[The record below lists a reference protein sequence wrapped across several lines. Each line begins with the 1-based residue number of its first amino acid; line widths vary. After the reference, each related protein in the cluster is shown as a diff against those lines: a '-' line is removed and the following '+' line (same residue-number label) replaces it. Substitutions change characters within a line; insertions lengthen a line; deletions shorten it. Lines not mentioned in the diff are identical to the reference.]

1 MDGIEVG
8 RHRTGEGRG
17 AFFVVF
23 PSPSPSSFPG
33 RVSVSFLLPT
43 SPPGPLFSF
52 FLPFAILHARVKEYR
67 VTRLYYTILYYT
79 ISFGFFFSAHR
90 CLGGRKERRLE
101 RKGGKN
107 EPPEKG
113 APRSVSGVTSK
124 VGYKKKENQTLWWA
138 SWGVPGDQIGVNI
151 YNLLDEGQIDR
162 RSSLYV
168 APTGGVRFLFLPP
181 PTRRVGRDSFETP

>member
-67 VTRLYYTILYYT
+67 VTRLYYTILYYLVR
-79 ISFGFFFSAHR
+79 IFLLRPSVP
-90 CLGGRKERRLE
+90 GRQKGKEARK
-101 RKGGKN
+101 KGGKKRTTR
-107 EPPEKG
+107 EG
-113 APRSVSGVTSK
+113 RASVGLGGDLQGRLQKERESDAMVGV
-124 VGYKKKENQTLWWA
+124 VG
-138 SWGVPGDQIGVNI
+138 G
-151 YNLLDEGQIDR
+151 
-162 RSSLYV
+162 
-168 APTGGVRFLFLPP
+168 TGGSNRC
-181 PTRRVGRDSFETP
+181 